1 LIEISALNLW
11 RDAPRSSPQH
21 HASPFTIHHQSINFF
36 GDEDHEAAMI
46 MTSTSIISSII
57 VIITITTC
65 SLSASSFMILPSTK
79 VASVSSPLFHLR
91 NRSTDLARRQWG
103 ATSRRRSRHE
113 FSLNSLHS
121 QIPTHSTTHIF
132 VASRKRLVMMS
143 TNSSEEV
150 ANFEEEQRRGLSE
163 IGHSTTSTSTNN
175 SESTDKSNDNSIK
188 SWKTRMDIS
197 IAKSRKIRGSN
208 YVQLST
214 VDVLTCEPRC
224 RTVVF
229 RGFVKGSIPP
239 SSVVDNDGD
248 GCDFGGGCVMKMI
261 TDARSSK
268 VNEVLY
274 TRKNAK
280 ELGGDET
287 KEEIRNNAE
296 LVWW

>member
-1 LIEISALNLW
+1 
-11 RDAPRSSPQH
+11 
-21 HASPFTIHHQSINFF
+21 
-36 GDEDHEAAMI
+36 
-46 MTSTSIISSII
+46 
-57 VIITITTC
+57 
-65 SLSASSFMILPSTK
+65 
-79 VASVSSPLFHLR
+79 
-91 NRSTDLARRQWG
+91 
-103 ATSRRRSRHE
+103 
-113 FSLNSLHS
+113 
-121 QIPTHSTTHIF
+121 
-132 VASRKRLVMMS
+132 MS

-248 GCDFGGGCVMKMI
+248 GCDFGDGCVMKMI
-261 TDARSSK
+261 TDARSRK

-274 TRKNAK
+274 SRKNAK
-280 ELGGDET
+280 EDADET
-287 KEEIRNNAE
+287 KEGIRNTAE
-296 LVWW
+296 MVWW

>member
-1 LIEISALNLW
+1 
-11 RDAPRSSPQH
+11 
-21 HASPFTIHHQSINFF
+21 
-36 GDEDHEAAMI
+36 
-46 MTSTSIISSII
+46 
-57 VIITITTC
+57 
-65 SLSASSFMILPSTK
+65 
-79 VASVSSPLFHLR
+79 
-91 NRSTDLARRQWG
+91 
-103 ATSRRRSRHE
+103 
-113 FSLNSLHS
+113 
-121 QIPTHSTTHIF
+121 
-132 VASRKRLVMMS
+132 MS

-175 SESTDKSNDNSIK
+175 SESADKSNDNSIK

-248 GCDFGGGCVMKMI
+248 GCDFGDGCVMKMI